1 MAERR
6 YRVLLVCSHPVPYA
20 APIFRLMARHPK
32 LDIKVA
38 YCSLQGA
45 EPAVDPEFGIEIR
58 WDTPLLDGYPWVQVA
73 NRSPRPGLG
82 RFFGLVNPGVWKLIR
97 AGNFDAIA
105 VFTGYMYASYWITVA
120 ATKLR
125 AIPLLFGTDLTT
137 LIPLDKKAWK
147 VWLKP
152 LVASRVFHMTDLV
165 GVGSSAGRDL
175 MQKLGI
181 PENRI
186 ALTPFV
192 VDNDWWTERATHID
206 RVAVR
211 HEWGVPCEA
220 PVVLFCAKLQP
231 WKRPLDLLRAFAKA
245 ELSEAYLVYAGDG
258 PLRKELETEAS
269 ALGIA
274 ERVRVLGFVNQ
285 SQLPGV
291 YCAGDV
297 LVVSSEQDAC
307 PVVVCEAMLCGT
319 PVILSDEVKGRFDLI
334 EAGKTGFVYSCGNI
348 KELADNL
355 RQVLLDPLRL
365 RRMGV
370 AARARL
376 ETWSP
381 RENVEAWVAA
391 IERAVNFKRSK
402 NCQ

>member
-45 EPAVDPEFGIEIR
+45 ERAVDPEFGIEIK
-58 WDTPLLDGYPWVQVA
+58 WDTPLLDGYPWVHVA
-73 NRSPRPGLG
+73 NRSFRPGLG
-82 RFFGLVNPGVWKLIR
+82 RFFGLVNPGLWRLIQV
-97 AGNFDAIA
+97 GNFDAVA

-120 ATKLR
+120 AAKLR
-125 AIPLLFGTDLTT
+125 AAPLLFGTDITT
-137 LIPLDKKAWK
+137 LDPLDKKAWK

-152 LVASRVFHMTDLV
+152 FVASRVFHMTDLV

-175 MQKLGI
+175 MRRLGI
-181 PENRI
+181 PEKRI

-192 VDNDWWTERATHID
+192 VDNDWWTERAAQVD
-206 RVAVR
+206 RSAIR
-211 HEWGVPCEA
+211 HEWGVPVEA
-220 PVVLFCAKLQP
+220 LVVLFCAKLQP

-245 ELSEAYLVYAGDG
+245 NLSESYLVYAGDG
-258 PLRKELETEAS
+258 PLRQELETEAS

-274 ERVRVLGFVNQ
+274 GRVRVLGFVNQ

-297 LVVSSEQDAC
+297 LVVSSDQDAC

-319 PVILSDEVKGRFDLI
+319 PVIISDEVKGRFDLI

-348 KELADNL
+348 EELAEHL
-355 RQVLLDPLRL
+355 RNVLHDRLRL

-370 AARARL
+370 AAQARM
-376 ETWSP
+376 EFWSP
-381 RENVEAWVAA
+381 RENVEAWAAA
-391 IERAVNFKRSK
+391 IERVVNFRQAK
-402 NCQ
+402 NIS